1 MTPQEPIGTFSQ
13 KQQRSLDETES
24 KMRKLP
30 QSLSDGILMLPIV
43 PLFNPLL
50 AKAKESPNR
59 QYASIAPNIPSSAS
73 VASVSNDDDYSGLV
87 SIYTACSCLIEHKLT
102 LVIVY
107 HDKLG

>member
-13 KQQRSLDETES
+13 KQQRPLDETES

-87 SIYTACSCLIEHKLT
+87 SIYIYSLLLFDRT
-102 LVIVY
+102 
-107 HDKLG
+107 